1 LTVFLSAAGPL
12 VLLDIPCRGAL
23 ATACYL
29 ARTFHHR
36 QPTHRAT
43 EQRQHPGQPSK
54 RAFNGRRG
62 PATATTHLP
71 PPTRPSSL
79 ASSNS
84 PSCKVYIESPVVRF
98 PVAMLDGN
106 GDICF
111 PFRHESGM
119 NCEEAG
125 KGGGQGVESA
135 GLACK
140 MWVGRAHGVDFSP
153 LL

>member
-1 LTVFLSAAGPL
+1 VQQVPWSFWTFRAE
-12 VLLDIPCRGAL
+12 
-23 ATACYL
+23 
-29 ARTFHHR
+29 ARW
-36 QPTHRAT
+36 QP
-43 EQRQHPGQPSK
+43 
-54 RAFNGRRG
+54 
-62 PATATTHLP
+62 PATLPGPSTTDNRTAEQLNNASIQGSHQKGLSMVDEVLPLP
-71 PPTRPSSL
+71 PPTCLHPPSFL

-98 PVAMLDGN
+98 SVAMLDGN

-153 LL
+153 LLLQF